1 MVSLSERQQKMLE
14 FIVSFYRE
22 EEFPPTIREIGEKVG
37 ISSTSVVNYNLTRLE
52 ELELV
57 TRHQKVSRGLSLNWP
72 KLVEM
77 KFVDDSDVPP
87 MAASHIASTA
97 KAAAPAI
104 DTLMRVPLLG
114 YIAAG
119 EPIQV
124 EPSSNANPIDW
135 IDVSEAMLEP
145 GKLGSIN
152 GLYALKVQGDSMI
165 DASILDGDVVIL
177 RHQERAENGQM
188 VAAWIDGDEET
199 TLKYFYPEG
208 KQVRLQPDNPAY
220 QPIVRDADKVRV
232 MGRVVSVIRYYA

>member
-14 FIVSFYRE
+14 FIITFYRE
-22 EEFPPTIREIGEKVG
+22 EEFPPTIREIGEQVG

-77 KFVDDSDVPP
+77 KFVDDSDVSSMTGNHAP
-87 MAASHIASTA
+87 STVP
-97 KAAAPAI
+97 APVAV
-104 DTLMRVPLLG
+104 DSQMRIPVLG

-124 EPSSNANPIDW
+124 EPSSERNPIDW
-135 IDVSEAMLEP
+135 LDVSEAMLEP
-145 GKLGSIN
+145 GKLGALN
-152 GLYALKVQGDSMI
+152 GLYALRVQGDSMI
-165 DASILDGDVVIL
+165 DASIRDGDVVIL
-177 RHQERAENGQM
+177 RHQERAETGQM

-208 KQVRLQPDNPAY
+208 SKIRLQPDNPAY
-220 QPIVRDADKVRV
+220 QPIIRDAEKVRV
-232 MGRVVSVIRYYA
+232 MGRVVSVIRYYQ

>member
-1 MVSLSERQQKMLE
+1 MVSLSERQQRMLE
-14 FIVSFYRE
+14 FIISFYRE

-72 KLVEM
+72 KLIEM
-77 KFVDDSDVPP
+77 DFVDDSDVPP
-87 MAASHIASTA
+87 IPGNHSA
-97 KAAAPAI
+97 KTSAPSAV
-104 DTLMRVPLLG
+104 DTHMRVPVLG

-124 EPSSNANPIDW
+124 EPSSDANPIDW

-145 GKLGSIN
+145 GKLGAIN

-165 DASILDGDVVIL
+165 DASIRDGDVVVL
-177 RHQERAENGQM
+177 RHQQRAENGQM

-208 KQVRLQPDNPAY
+208 KKVRLQPDNPAY
-220 QPIVRDADKVRV
+220 QPIVRDASKVRI

>member
-14 FIVSFYRE
+14 FIVAFYRE

-72 KLVEM
+72 KLVELNL
-77 KFVDDSDVPP
+77 VDDSEVPTV
-87 MAASHIASTA
+87 AANHTASTPS
-97 KAAAPAI
+97 PAI
-104 DTLMRVPLLG
+104 IATQMRIPLLG

-145 GKLGSIN
+145 GKLGKID
-152 GLYALKVQGDSMI
+152 GLYALRVQGDSMI
-165 DASILDGDVVIL
+165 DASIRDGDVVVL

-208 KQVRLQPDNPAY
+208 KTVRLQPDNPAY
-220 QPIVRDADKVRV
+220 KPIVRDASKVRI

>member
-87 MAASHIASTA
+87 MAASHLTP
-97 KAAAPAI
+97 AAPVPPAV
-104 DTLMRVPLLG
+104 DTMMRVPMLG
-114 YIAAG
+114 NIAAG

-152 GLYALKVQGDSMI
+152 GLYALRVQGDSMI
-165 DASILDGDVVIL
+165 DASIRDGDVVIL
-177 RHQERAENGQM
+177 RHQERAETGQM

-199 TLKYFYPEG
+199 TLKYFHPEG
-208 KQVRLQPDNPAY
+208 KKVRLQPDNPAY
-220 QPIVRDADKVRV
+220 QPIVRDADKVRI

>member
-14 FIVSFYRE
+14 FIISFYRE
-22 EEFPPTIREIGEKVG
+22 NELPPAIREIGEEVG

-57 TRHQKVSRGLSLNWP
+57 TRLPKVSRGLSLNWP

-77 KFVDDSDVPP
+77 KFIEDSDVPP
-87 MAASHIASTA
+87 MAAGHM
-97 KAAAPAI
+97 PVVVPEPLPI
-104 DTLMRVPLLG
+104 DPHVRLPVLG

-124 EPSSNANPIDW
+124 EPSSSTDPIDW

-145 GKLGSIN
+145 GKLGNID

-165 DASILDGDVVIL
+165 DASICDGDVVIL
-177 RHQERAENGQM
+177 RHQQGAENGQM

-208 KQVRLQPDNPAY
+208 ETVRLQPANPAY
-220 QPIVRDADKVRV
+220 EPIIRDADKVRI
-232 MGRVVSVIRYYA
+232 MGRVVSVRRYYA

>member
-14 FIVSFYRE
+14 FIIAFYRE

-77 KFVDDSDVPP
+77 DFIDDSDVPP
-87 MAASHIASTA
+87 IAANHSAG
-97 KAAAPAI
+97 APARSAI
-104 DTLMRVPLLG
+104 DPHMRVPVLG

-124 EPSSNANPIDW
+124 EPSSDANPIDW

-145 GKLGSIN
+145 SKLGNIN

-165 DASILDGDVVIL
+165 DASIRDGDVVVL

-208 KQVRLQPDNPAY
+208 KMVRLQPDNPAY
-220 QPIVRDADKVRV
+220 QPIVRDASKVRI